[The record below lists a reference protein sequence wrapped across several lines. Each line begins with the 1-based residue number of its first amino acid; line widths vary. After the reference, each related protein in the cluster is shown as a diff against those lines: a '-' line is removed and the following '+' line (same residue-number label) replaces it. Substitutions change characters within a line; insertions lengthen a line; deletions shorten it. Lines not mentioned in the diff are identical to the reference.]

1 MGDFA
6 EKIGKGLRQARR
18 ERGLTLRQVAAL
30 TDGRFKATSVAGY
43 ERGERTISVERF
55 CELCG
60 LYGVAPQAV
69 LGEIVRA
76 VDERSEPRIDLTKLE
91 AVGGAER
98 TLVDGFVRRIQAK
111 RGEPESETIMLREV
125 DLDVLASASGKT
137 RDELAEALEPATGG
151 GIDGPA
157 QTPRR

>member
-1 MGDFA
+1 MGDFG
-6 EKIGKGLRQARR
+6 EKIGEGLRQARR
-18 ERGLTLRQVAAL
+18 ARGLTLRQVAAL

-60 LYGVAPQAV
+60 VYGVAPQAV

-91 AVGGAER
+91 AMGSPPWTNPRNFGVMRRAMRKYENAVTDPAPGAS
-98 TLVDGFVRRIQAK
+98 
-111 RGEPESETIMLREV
+111 RGRCW
-125 DLDVLASASGKT
+125 
-137 RDELAEALEPATGG
+137 PAGWS
-151 GIDGPA
+151 
-157 QTPRR
+157 PRSSRSP